1 MIARSGKDNFFAAHY
16 DWIVLAVGLVALAGA
31 GAFYAMAIGD
41 DPDDAASRAVSEVER
56 AKPSETG
63 VESLDMKP
71 FAMAMRIMRSPIKL
85 AEVSEKL
92 ESFLASE
99 RRVKC
104 KCGEVLLGD
113 VKAMTKCP
121 ACGTAQEAEKVVVLD
136 ADGDGLPDEWE
147 RKFGLNPS
155 DAADASLDS
164 DNDGFTNLEECLAK
178 TNPSDPK
185 DHPDYLDSLKI
196 QLPLK
201 ETYMPFIFLEA
212 RPVGKSWRCEF
223 FNPNEKDDYGR
234 MGRPLTAMV
243 GEEIVA
249 KAIDSKTKAPTTISS
264 GYVLKEYAKKSA
276 KRERKGMSG
285 MVTVD
290 VSEVVVERK
299 SDGKVMTLVKA
310 ESKRTKPAPA
320 DVQATL
326 LYERGSVR
334 TLDVVPG
341 SEIDLNGAKYRI
353 VDVKAVG
360 KGAEVVVEN
369 AISGKK
375 TTIKALE

>member
-1 MIARSGKDNFFAAHY
+1 MIARTGKDNFFAAHY

-31 GAFYAMAIGD
+31 GVFYAMAIGD
-41 DPDDAASRAVSEVER
+41 DPDEAASRAVSEVER
-56 AKPSETG
+56 AKPKETG
-63 VESLDMKP
+63 VEHTDMTP
-71 FAMAMRIMRSPIKL
+71 FALAMRVMRTPPKL
-85 AEVSEKL
+85 AEIPEKL
-92 ESFLASE
+92 DSFLASE
-99 RRVKC
+99 KRVKC
-104 KCGEVLLGD
+104 KCGEILLGD
-113 VKAMTKCP
+113 VKAMPKCP
-121 ACGTAQEAEKVVVLD
+121 ACGAAQEAEKVVVLD

-147 RKFGLNPS
+147 KKFSFDPS
-155 DAADASLDS
+155 DAADASLDA
-164 DNDGFTNLEECLAK
+164 DNDGFTNLEEYIAK
-178 TNPSDPK
+178 TNPTDPK
-185 DHPDYLDSLKI
+185 DHPDYLDSLKL

-223 FNPNEKDDYGR
+223 FNPNETDDYGR

-249 KAIDSKTKAPTTISS
+249 KTVAKTKASS
-264 GYVLKEYAKKSA
+264 GFTLKEFVKKEE
-276 KRERKGMSG
+276 KRERKGMKG
-285 MVTVD
+285 MITVD
-290 VSEVVVERK
+290 VSEVLVERK
-299 SDGKVMTLVKA
+299 SDGKTMTLVKA
-310 ESKRTKPAPA
+310 ESKRAKPAPA

-326 LYERGSVR
+326 LYERGSVK
-334 TLDVVPG
+334 TFEVVPG
-341 SEIDLNGAKYRI
+341 SEIDLNGSKYRI

>member
-1 MIARSGKDNFFAAHY
+1 MIARNGKDNFFAAHY
-16 DWIVLAVGLVALAGA
+16 DWIVLGVGAVALAGA
-31 GAFYAMAIGD
+31 AAFYVMAIGD
-41 DPDDAASRAVSEVER
+41 DPDEASSRAVSEVER
-56 AKPSETG
+56 AKPAETG
-63 VESLDMKP
+63 VENTDMTA
-71 FAMAMRIMRSPIKL
+71 FAAATRLVRSPLKIS
-85 AEVSEKL
+85 EVPEKR

-104 KCGEVLLGD
+104 KCGEVLVGD
-113 VKAMTKCP
+113 VKAMPKCP
-121 ACGTAQEAEKVVVLD
+121 ACGTPQEAEKVVVLD
-136 ADGDGLPDEWE
+136 ADGDGIPDEWE
-147 RKFGLNPS
+147 KKYGLNPS
-155 DAADASLDS
+155 DPADASLDA
-164 DNDGFTNLEECLAK
+164 DGDGFTNIEECVAK
-178 TNPSDPK
+178 TNPADPK
-185 DHPDYLDSLKI
+185 DHPDYLDSLKL

-234 MGRPLTAMV
+234 AGRPFTAMV

-249 KAIDSKTKAPTTISS
+249 KTIDVKKKTPS
-264 GYVLKEYAKKSA
+264 GFVLKSYEKKEA
-276 KRERKGMSG
+276 KRERKGMKG
-285 MVTVD
+285 MITVD
-290 VSEVVVERK
+290 VSEAIVERK
-299 SDGKVMTLVKA
+299 SDGKVMRLVKA

-326 LYERGSVR
+326 LYERGSVS
-334 TLDVVPG
+334 TFEVVPG
-341 SEIDLNGAKYRI
+341 SEIDLNGSKYRI
-353 VDVKAVG
+353 VEVNAVG

>member
-1 MIARSGKDNFFAAHY
+1 MIARTGKDNFFAAHY

-41 DPDDAASRAVSEVER
+41 DPDEAASRAVSEVER
-56 AKPSETG
+56 AKPADTG
-63 VESLDMKP
+63 VERTDMTP
-71 FAMAMRIMRSPIKL
+71 FAVAMRITRSPFKL
-85 AEVSEKL
+85 AEVPEKQ

-99 RRVKC
+99 KRVKC
-104 KCGEVLLGD
+104 KCGEILLGD
-113 VKAMTKCP
+113 IKAMPKCP
-121 ACGTAQEAEKVVVLD
+121 TCGTAQEAEKVVVLD

-147 RKFGLNPS
+147 KKFGLSPS
-155 DAADASLDS
+155 DPGDASLDA
-164 DNDGFTNLEECLAK
+164 DNDGFTNLEEFLAK
-178 TNPSDPK
+178 TNPTDPK

-223 FNPNEKDDYGR
+223 FNPDEKDDYGR

-249 KAIDSKTKAPTTISS
+249 KTVAKTKAPS
-264 GYVLKEYAKKSA
+264 GFVLKEYVKKEA
-276 KRERKGMSG
+276 KRERKGMKG
-285 MVTVD
+285 MISVD
-290 VSEVVVERK
+290 VSEVIVERK
-299 SDGKVMTLVKA
+299 SDGKTMTLVKA
-310 ESKRTKPAPA
+310 ESKRSKPAPA

-334 TLDVVPG
+334 SIDVVPG
-341 SEIDLNGAKYRI
+341 SEIDLNGSKYRI
-353 VDVKAVG
+353 VEVKAVG